1 MFKIGIEKRKN
12 HRNIQA
18 GPSVCHYFI
27 DVWIKFG

>member
-1 MFKIGIEKRKN
+1 MFNIGIEKRKN

-18 GPSVCHYFI
+18 DPSVRHCFI